1 VIGKSIA
8 HYTVTDQL
16 GVGGMGEVYR
26 ARDSKLHREVAIKV
40 LPPSVAHDPDH
51 LARFAR
57 EAQVL
62 AGLNHP
68 NIAAV
73 YGLEEGEGVTA
84 LVMELVPGETL
95 ADRIQRGPI
104 PIEEAA
110 AIALQIAQALEDA
123 HEHGIIHRDLKPA
136 NIKITPDGRVKV
148 LDFGLAKALEGS
160 SAAAGLTNSPTVS
173 LAATQAGVILGT
185 AGYMSPEQAA
195 AQKADRR
202 ADIWSFGVVLLEMLT
217 GRRTF
222 TGETVS
228 HVLAAVLHGSPDL
241 GTIPE
246 SVPPRLKELLRRCLT
261 KKVSARLQ
269 HIGDARVVLEE
280 YVADPASFDEKPAV
294 VPVAEAGRRGGR
306 SGILPWA
313 VAAAAL
319 AVAIAAA
326 LWGLRPRD
334 AEPARPIRLRA
345 EVAAGE
351 ELFGASGASAV
362 LSRNGSH
369 LAMVLGSG
377 QARSLHVRALG
388 QLTSTALPGTEV
400 AYNPFFSPDGQWIGF
415 VTPEALKKVSVS
427 GGTPI
432 TLCPISRGRGAS
444 WSEGDVIVLT
454 TSPSSGLFKMPATG
468 GEPQPLTTL
477 DAAKNEFSHR
487 WPQVLP
493 GGREVLFT
501 SVTGANDANDAGTL
515 EIVDLESGERE
526 VVHRGGTYGRYLA
539 NGFLAYVNEATL
551 FAAPFDL
558 EKREFAR
565 TPAPV
570 IQGIAAASGAQYD
583 VSDNGTL
590 VYVEGGTGT
599 QKYELVRTDRRG
611 AATSLTGDL
620 QTFVEP
626 RFSPDGRHLA
636 VQILT
641 GPTSDSWVYD
651 LERGTAT
658 RLTFNPGN
666 DAVPVWSPDGASIVF
681 SSDKEGAASL
691 YRKQADGSGDEER
704 LTTAAGGAQW
714 VSSWSPDGRFLLYTE
729 VNTPT
734 GNDIVYLPLDGDRK
748 PVPFLA
754 TEFSEAEGAFSP
766 DGRWVAYQSEDSARS
781 EVFVRPFPPR
791 GGKWQISVDGGT
803 HPRWSKSGKELF
815 FRNGN
820 SVMVVEVDITGDA
833 LRAATPVK
841 LFEGPFQQATI
852 GGSTYADW
860 DVSPDGQSFVLLRG
874 ENRLAVPD
882 HVVIV
887 LNWFDELAATFGSR

>member
-1 VIGKSIA
+1 MIGQSIA
-8 HYTVTDQL
+8 HYTVTDLL
-16 GVGGMGEVYR
+16 GAGGMGEVYR
-26 ARDSKLHREVAIKV
+26 ARDSKLHRDVALKF
-40 LPPSVAHDPDH
+40 LPASLAQDANH

-73 YGLEEGEGVTA
+73 YGLEEAHGVTA

-104 PIEEAA
+104 PVPEAA

-136 NIKITPDGRVKV
+136 NIKITPEGRVKV
-148 LDFGLAKALEGS
+148 LDFGLAKALEGG
-160 SAAAGLTNSPTVS
+160 SAAMGLTHSPTVS

-195 AQKADRR
+195 AQSADRR
-202 ADIWSFGVVLLEMLT
+202 ADIWSFGIVLLEMLT

-241 GTIPE
+241 GTIPA

-269 HIGDARVVLEE
+269 AIGDARVVLEE

-294 VPVAEAGRRGGR
+294 VAVEAKRRPAV
-306 SGILPWA
+306 LPWS

-319 AVAIAAA
+319 LVAIAGA
-326 LWGLRPRD
+326 LWGLRPRAD
-334 AEPARPIRLRA
+334 EPRRPVRLRA
-345 EVAAGE
+345 QVAAGGD
-351 ELFGASGASAV
+351 ELFQGTGASAV
-362 LSRNGSH
+362 LSRNGGY
-369 LAMVLGSG
+369 LAMILGTG
-377 QARSLHVRALG
+377 QARSLHVRPLG
-388 QLTSTALPGTEV
+388 QLTSTVLPGTEV

-415 VTPEALKKVSVS
+415 VTPEALKKVSIS

-432 TLCPISRGRGAS
+432 TLTPISRGRGAS
-444 WSEGDVIVLT
+444 WGENDVIVLT
-454 TSPSSGLFKMPATG
+454 TSPSSGLFKIPATG
-468 GEPQPLTTL
+468 GTPEPVTTL
-477 DAAKNEFSHR
+477 DSAKNEFSHR
-487 WPQVLP
+487 WPQILP

-501 SVTGANDANDAGTL
+501 SITGSSDASDAGTL

-539 NGFLAYVNEATL
+539 NGFLAYVNEGTL

-558 EKREFAR
+558 AERKFTR
-565 TPAPV
+565 TPAPA
-570 IQGIAAASGAQYD
+570 IQGISATSGAQYD
-583 VSDNGTL
+583 VSDQGTL
-590 VYVEGGTGT
+590 VYVEGDAGS
-599 QKYELVRTDRRG
+599 QKYELVSVDRRG
-611 AATSLTGDL
+611 SATSLTGDL

-626 RFSPDGRHLA
+626 RFSPDGRRLS
-636 VQILT
+636 VEIIT
-641 GPTSDSWVYD
+641 GTSSDSWVYD

-658 RLTFNPGN
+658 RLTFNSGA
-666 DAVPVWSPDGASIVF
+666 DSVPVWSPDGTSIVF
-681 SSDKEGAASL
+681 SSDKEGGQNL
-691 YRKQADGSGDEER
+691 YRKLADGSGEEER
-704 LTTAAGGAQW
+704 LTEGGAGQFA
-714 VSSWSPDGRFLLYTE
+714 SSWSPDGRFILFSE
-729 VNTPT
+729 VNTRT
-734 GNDIVYLPLDGDRK
+734 GNDILYLPLDGDRK
-748 PVPFLA
+748 PLPFLV

-791 GGKWQISVDGGT
+791 GGKWQLSVEGGT
-803 HPRWSKSGKELF
+803 HPRWSKSGKEVF
-815 FRNGN
+815 FRSGN
-820 SVMVVEVDITGDA
+820 SVMMVEVDITGDA
-833 LRAATPVK
+833 LRAGTPTK
-841 LFEGPFQQATI
+841 LFEGPFLQAAI
-852 GGSTYADW
+852 GGNVYADY
-860 DVSPDGQSFVLLRG
+860 DVSADGQRFALLRG
-874 ENRLAVPD
+874 ENRQAVPD
-882 HVVIV
+882 HVILVFD
-887 LNWFDELAATFGSR
+887 WFDELSSTFGSK